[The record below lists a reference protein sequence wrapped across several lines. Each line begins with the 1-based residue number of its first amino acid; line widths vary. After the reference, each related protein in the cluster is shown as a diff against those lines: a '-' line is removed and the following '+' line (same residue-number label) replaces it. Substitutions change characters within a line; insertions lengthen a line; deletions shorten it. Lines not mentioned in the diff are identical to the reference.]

1 MNILVI
7 NGPNLNMLGI
17 RDKEIYGSRT
27 YNDLV
32 EMIEE
37 YALVKNVSVKC
48 VQSNYEGEIIDFIH
62 KSINKYD
69 GIIMPAAASIAPRF
83 DEKSDKLSDK
93 YLILDN
99 HMVIGNFGGFPSITI
114 PSGFVDNM
122 PVGINITG
130 RVMEDDVVLNIA
142 NKIEGSME
150 YANQIA
156 KEMK

>member
-1 MNILVI
+1 MKILI
-7 NGPNLNMLGI
+7 IRHGDPDYANGTVTEKGAVEAEALSNRLKKLDIKQFYCSPLG
-17 RDKEIYGSRT
+17 RAQDTAKPTLEKMGRT
-27 YNDLV
+27 AITFDWLREFNGYV
-32 EMIEE
+32 
-37 YALVKNVSVKC
+37 
-48 VQSNYEGEIIDFIH
+48 
-62 KSINKYD
+62 
-69 GIIMPAAASIAPRF
+69 F

-99 HMVIGNFGGFPSITI
+99 HMVIGNFGGYPSITI

-130 RVMEDDVVLNIA
+130 RIMEDDVVLNIA
-142 NKIEGSME
+142 NKIESSME